1 MMNVRKTIIIFL
13 LILLNN
19 CGYSSIY
26 SNTANNDLKLNIINI
41 DGDNDFNTQIK
52 AHASLYSNLDSNN
65 EYEIIVNSNYNK
77 LVIAKDSSGVATDY
91 KVVATVNFIVKLN
104 GKNQNINFQETIKM
118 VNNSDTFKQKAYEK
132 NLKRNFASSIIKKL
146 IIKILTISD
155 S

>member
-1 MMNVRKTIIIFL
+1 
-13 LILLNN
+13 
-19 CGYSSIY
+19 
-26 SNTANNDLKLNIINI
+26 
-41 DGDNDFNTQIK
+41 
-52 AHASLYSNLDSNN
+52 
-65 EYEIIVNSNYNK
+65 

>member
-1 MMNVRKTIIIFL
+1 M
-13 LILLNN
+13 
-19 CGYSSIY
+19 
-26 SNTANNDLKLNIINI
+26 
-41 DGDNDFNTQIK
+41 
-52 AHASLYSNLDSNN
+52 
-65 EYEIIVNSNYNK
+65 
-77 LVIAKDSSGVATDY
+77 VIAKDSSGVATDY